1 MTRRT
6 EGILRCT
13 ASSAGQGQRLDP
25 VATIRTDGKGRNPLP
40 DEAQR
45 DASSSTGTVPFECF
59 VRKYRLQMRSL
70 ASSIASSAIDVPFLH
85 KGRCLGSVVGSVR
98 PGSDEASV
106 DAKTKTWAATV
117 SCAAGCARLLPS
129 HVESGGDL
137 QRWRRWKGRRDC
149 VQVGNAVHRG
159 KQLGCGVAPGPG
171 WCGGGG
177 CPRVLG
183 CGSRHGW
190 YGLCRTWLGR
200 HDTPSCWDW

>member
-1 MTRRT
+1 M
-6 EGILRCT
+6 
-13 ASSAGQGQRLDP
+13 DP

-137 QRWRRWKGRRDC
+137 QRWRRWKGRRKC